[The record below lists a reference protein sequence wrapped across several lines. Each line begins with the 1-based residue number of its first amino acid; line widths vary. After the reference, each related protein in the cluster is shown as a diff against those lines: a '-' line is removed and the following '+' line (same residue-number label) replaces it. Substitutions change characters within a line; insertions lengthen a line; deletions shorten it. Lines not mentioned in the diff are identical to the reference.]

1 MFGEP
6 VLQFEIHV
14 GMPQKSLIFKVILTD
29 WLRWGGLGRL
39 KLYRSPLL
47 V

>member
-14 GMPQKSLIFKVILTD
+14 GMPQKSLIFKVILTPVVGVRGFAAF
-29 WLRWGGLGRL
+29 W
-39 KLYRSPLL
+39 S
-47 V
+47 